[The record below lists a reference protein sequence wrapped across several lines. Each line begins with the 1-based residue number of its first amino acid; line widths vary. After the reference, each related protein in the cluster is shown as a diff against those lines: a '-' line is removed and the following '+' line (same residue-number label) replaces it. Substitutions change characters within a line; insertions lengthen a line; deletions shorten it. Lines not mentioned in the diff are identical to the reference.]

1 MVYLS
6 VLAGPSQI
14 CAKMVYSNRVSITSF
29 QVKDM
34 GVGGQTLFWRS
45 PLSRWHLYVIY
56 PGLNRNDW
64 KSMRWG
70 EEEQEENVACCRYPG
85 VLSEPWES
93 SQGTAQGYLPGWT
106 VASAQLTVPG
116 RASLLNRDGGYP
128 CSATTLQCR
137 FWNLNCLK
145 GLMDVFECIFPSFSA
160 LAVRDESSPVAL

>member
-106 VASAQLTVPG
+106 MASAQLTVPG
-116 RASLLNRDGGYP
+116 RASLWTEMDVTPALLPP
-128 CSATTLQCR
+128 CSVDFEILIV
-137 FWNLNCLK
+137 LK
-145 GLMDVFECIFPSFSA
+145 VWWM
-160 LAVRDESSPVAL
+160 SSSLSSLLSQL